1 MAGISLQGFLFTW
14 LLVGILGR
22 SAAEVG
28 FARSLAEF
36 PPLLILLLGG
46 VLGDRF
52 DNRKYLAVM
61 HLLMIIPP
69 LVIAAV
75 FELGLLSYWWV
86 VLFGLSAAGIQA
98 LSDPARQSTLSRV
111 SRLDV
116 QRAVTVMTI
125 FTSLVGMGAFYLG
138 GRLEILGLATV
149 LGLQATMFFLGVFAV
164 ARLPSL
170 PVAHKVR
177 PSFMAGLAASWQLP
191 LVRNMIGLNFIS
203 SLFNAGAY
211 IVAIPYIVTEV
222 YLGDAAFFAN
232 VLIVFTAGSIGSN
245 VLLLAFMP
253 LKYPGRLFIFMQLSR
268 AVILLILWLQPGLW
282 LFYLM
287 MFSWGLNMGVTS
299 TMVRTTV
306 QELAPPA
313 VRAQI
318 LSVLLLSFLVSS
330 PISSILLGL
339 LISAST
345 PLTALLPGIGVSFII
360 FVTGLAW
367 SGLWQYHSTGEP
379 LKLAGDPG

>member
-1 MAGISLQGFLFTW
+1 
-14 LLVGILGR
+14 
-22 SAAEVG
+22 
-28 FARSLAEF
+28 
-36 PPLLILLLGG
+36 
-46 VLGDRF
+46 
-52 DNRKYLAVM
+52 
-61 HLLMIIPP
+61 
-69 LVIAAV
+69 
-75 FELGLLSYWWV
+75 
-86 VLFGLSAAGIQA
+86 
-98 LSDPARQSTLSRV
+98 
-111 SRLDV
+111 
-116 QRAVTVMTI
+116 
-125 FTSLVGMGAFYLG
+125 
-138 GRLEILGLATV
+138 
-149 LGLQATMFFLGVFAV
+149 
-164 ARLPSL
+164 
-170 PVAHKVR
+170 
-177 PSFMAGLAASWQLP
+177 MAGLAASWQLP

-222 YLGDAAFFAN
+222 YLGDAAFFAK